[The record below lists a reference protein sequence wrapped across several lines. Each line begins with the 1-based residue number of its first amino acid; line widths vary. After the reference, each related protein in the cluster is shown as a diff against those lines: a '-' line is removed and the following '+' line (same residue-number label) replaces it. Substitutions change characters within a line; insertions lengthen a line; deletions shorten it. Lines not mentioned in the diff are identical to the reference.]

1 MGIKLFA
8 ILDKVYARYIQEIY
22 LIHSNL
28 NFGYNRKTIQIIFKV
43 ILLSFLGKLS
53 IESYLIHVL
62 CHKRL

>member
-28 NFGYNRKTIQIIFKV
+28 NFGYNMKTIQIIFKI

-53 IESYLIHVL
+53 IVRNLIPVL